1 MWHWHAARYPRDNPG
16 RVSAGNDSVE
26 RMTGS
31 FLNPQNFAIT
41 IGKPIMSWLRQD
53 GQQVDNAVFLLDL
66 AYALVYS
73 VPI

>member
-1 MWHWHAARYPRDNPG
+1 MSGSLSWCA
-16 RVSAGNDSVE
+16 
-26 RMTGS
+26 TGHGGD
-31 FLNPQNFAIT
+31 IT
-41 IGKPIMSWLRQD
+41 EGIMSWLRQD